1 MRWRDFTGL
10 ILENPGLP
18 EETQK
23 HLIAFGRGVI
33 FMARG
38 CAYQRNA
45 SSENGD
51 LYITRVTYNSVNRF
65 VSLHKK

>member
-1 MRWRDFTGL
+1 
-10 ILENPGLP
+10 
-18 EETQK
+18 
-23 HLIAFGRGVI
+23 
-33 FMARG
+33 MARG

-65 VSLHKK
+65 VSLHKKWKILGKYKFSQKTALKEKRKRKILKAVHSW